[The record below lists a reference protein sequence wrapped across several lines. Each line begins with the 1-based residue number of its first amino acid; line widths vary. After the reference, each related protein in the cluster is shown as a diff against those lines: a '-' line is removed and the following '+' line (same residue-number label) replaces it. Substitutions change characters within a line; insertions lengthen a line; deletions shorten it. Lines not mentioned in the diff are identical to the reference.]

1 MSEEKQPAQQGFS
14 IQQMLHAMVQAGASD
29 LHITTGT
36 TPMVRVNGRMTPL
49 AVPGSR
55 VLLPADT
62 KQICYS
68 ILTEAQKRKFEENN
82 ELDFSFGV
90 KNLAR
95 FRGNIFMQRGALG
108 GVFRL
113 IPYKFLSFEE
123 LGLPPV
129 VKEISRKS
137 NGLVLVTGPTGS
149 GKSTTLASII
159 DAINTERHEHIVT
172 IEDPIEY
179 LHPHKGCVV
188 NQREVGADT
197 FSFKNAL
204 KYILR
209 QDPDIVLLGELR
221 DLETIEAALTI
232 AETGHLCFATLHT
245 NSAVQTINRIIDVF
259 PTHQQQQVRTQLAF
273 VLEGVLSQTLIPK
286 KDGKGRVL
294 ALEVMVP
301 NTAIRALI
309 RDDKVHQLYS
319 QMQMGQEKYGMQ
331 TLNQCLFSLWH
342 KQLITTDDAIARS
355 ADVEE
360 FKEMM
365 NNPQAVLRRSIMT
378 GGQKR

>member
-113 IPYKFLSFEE
+113 I
-123 LGLPPV
+123 
-129 VKEISRKS
+129 R
-137 NGLVLVTGPTGS
+137 N
-149 GKSTTLASII
+149 
-159 DAINTERHEHIVT
+159 N
-172 IEDPIEY
+172 
-179 LHPHKGCVV
+179 
-188 NQREVGADT
+188 
-197 FSFKNAL
+197 
-204 KYILR
+204 
-209 QDPDIVLLGELR
+209 
-221 DLETIEAALTI
+221 
-232 AETGHLCFATLHT
+232 
-245 NSAVQTINRIIDVF
+245 
-259 PTHQQQQVRTQLAF
+259 F
-273 VLEGVLSQTLIPK
+273 V
-286 KDGKGRVL
+286 
-294 ALEVMVP
+294 
-301 NTAIRALI
+301 
-309 RDDKVHQLYS
+309 
-319 QMQMGQEKYGMQ
+319 
-331 TLNQCLFSLWH
+331 
-342 KQLITTDDAIARS
+342 
-355 ADVEE
+355 
-360 FKEMM
+360 
-365 NNPQAVLRRSIMT
+365 
-378 GGQKR
+378 